1 MRFINNNRII
11 KLFLFLQKILLPLT
25 DIKNPP
31 NLPVSGMP
39 AARVVPVPY
48 LNVNS
53 YQGKTSFILVR
64 TECTV
69 SAP

>member
-48 LNVNS
+48 LNVTHTRVRQAL
-53 YQGKTSFILVR
+53 YSFAL
-64 TECTV
+64 
-69 SAP
+69 SAQ